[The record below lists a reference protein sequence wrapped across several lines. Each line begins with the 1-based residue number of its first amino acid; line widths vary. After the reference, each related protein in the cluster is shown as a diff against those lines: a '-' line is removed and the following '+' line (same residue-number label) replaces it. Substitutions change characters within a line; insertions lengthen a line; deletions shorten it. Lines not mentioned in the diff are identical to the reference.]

1 MDVKLAEF
9 KRKLLE
15 TGLFEKVSR
24 EGQYRCKVC
33 PYCGDAKSHLYVLIR
48 QNDDIPVLCNCFKC
62 NHKGL
67 IDEKFLDYFGIDD
80 MDIPLRRSRLSDEME
95 ISCPFF
101 KEKPRKY
108 GAER

>member
-1 MDVKLAEF
+1 MLRD
-9 KRKLLE
+9 KRTE
-15 TGLFEKVSR
+15 TFFGPFVVATALT
-24 EGQYRCKVC
+24 RC
-33 PYCGDAKSHLYVLIR
+33 YY
-48 QNDDIPVLCNCFKC
+48 NN
-62 NHKGL
+62 
-67 IDEKFLDYFGIDD
+67 EGIDD